1 MYVTVY
7 HALKLEEEWQKK
19 KEDSDKSEKLKKII
33 GDWLMKLSKL
43 TKPELEEILE
53 NANLTEDEEYV
64 FQMLS
69 KGKSL
74 EQIAF
79 EHAISTATVSRR
91 IESIK
96 NKIGGDY
103 MKTKEVP
110 IWEKVTLTIEEAAAY
125 SNIGIHKIRELS
137 NNPRCGFVVFV
148 GKKRLIKRKSF
159 EKYIEENVEL

>member
-1 MYVTVY
+1 
-7 HALKLEEEWQKK
+7 
-19 KEDSDKSEKLKKII
+19 
-33 GDWLMKLSKL
+33 MKLSKL
-43 TKPELEEILE
+43 TKPELEDILE

-64 FQMLS
+64 FKMLS

-96 NKIGGDY
+96 KKIGGDY
-103 MKTKEVP
+103 MKTKEVT

-125 SNIGIHKIRELS
+125 SNIGIHTIRELS
-137 NNPRCGFVVFV
+137 NNPRCGFVIFV

>member
-1 MYVTVY
+1 
-7 HALKLEEEWQKK
+7 
-19 KEDSDKSEKLKKII
+19 
-33 GDWLMKLSKL
+33 MKLSKL

-91 IESIK
+91 IECIK
-96 NKIGGDY
+96 KKIGGNTLKDNS
-103 MKTKEVP
+103 VP
-110 IWEKVTLTIEEAAAY
+110 IWEKMTLTLEEAAAY
-125 SNIGIHKIRELS
+125 SNIGINKLREIS
-137 NNPRCGFVVFV
+137 NYPTCNFVVYV
-148 GKKRLIKRKSF
+148 GSKRLIKRKAF
-159 EKYIEENVEL
+159 ERFIENESEL